1 MLQALLRSST
11 FCTMGVYGLTRYV
24 EGNRQFFTDLK
35 LRNTH
40 LVIDGCSLYFRLYFN
55 TGLDQKRGGDYDAF
69 SNVVHRFFAA
79 LSSCNVSP
87 FVVLDGGMDETDKK
101 FKTLRERAQSKIHEA
116 YNLSRGCHGSVLPLL
131 TREVFRQVLCELG
144 VPLVQCI
151 SEADFEIASLAHQWR
166 CPVLTSDSDF
176 YIFDLC
182 GGYLPMNFFEWENVC
197 SKASEPYISARRFT
211 VNRFCSHFNHMNKQL
226 LPLFAV
232 ITGNDYT
239 HAKTT
244 ETFFS
249 RVELPT
255 VPRRRGSQSNARIEG
270 FLLWLS
276 VFTSPMAA
284 LEEVLEIL
292 GGKQKGNL
300 RKQITAGIQDYQL
313 PSTSGVAQ
321 FFSSS
326 QLQTYDLQKL
336 PAALMSQPE
345 WLLKQIT
352 SGRLPPLVLDILV
365 LRRAILVAQ
374 VENSRLSSSHEAS
387 LKIRKTIYG
396 LLLLR
401 NVMQG
406 TAGCGQRGRGRG
418 GMKRGGMT
426 DQAQSLSSPCVV
438 EEYDRLELNLR
449 RTTVEVQLSTQLPQ
463 LSLNTLD
470 QVAISVRRRVLLG
483 TLGVM
488 EQVLQPVEP
497 HLHLPVCVTYFWVHS
512 SKPKPSPSFLQ
523 CVLLGLVYGEVC
535 RRMSKFGD
543 PMHACA
549 AAATVC
555 QRLDQLRIHPSQRSG
570 VDLDVA
576 HSLSQW
582 QSCMWAGIYLNQLMC
597 FPVPEPH
604 CAWLFSGTLLH
615 GLEAVLRRGQQCPE
629 SLLAA
634 APVALQLYSTL
645 LGVIQGFVVHHQAAQ
660 HTAPFPAAGP
670 SRRRGQ
676 GRRQRGAGGPG
687 RQRGRRGG
695 VAAAGDLNNR
705 FGMLTCEDESD
716 EE

>member
-1 MLQALLRSST
+1 
-11 FCTMGVYGLTRYV
+11 MGVYGLTSYV
-24 EGNRQFFTDLK
+24 EGNRQFFTELK

-40 LVIDGCSLYFRLYFN
+40 LVIDGCSLYFRLYFT

-69 SNVVHRFFAA
+69 ANLVRRFFAA
-79 LSSCNVSP
+79 LFSCNVSP
-87 FVVLDGGMDETDKK
+87 YVVLDGGMDETDKK
-101 FKTLRERAQSKIHEA
+101 FKTLRERAQSKIHDA
-116 YNLSRGCHGSVLPLL
+116 HNLSRGSHGSVLPLL
-131 TREVFRQVLCELG
+131 TREVFRQVICELG

-151 SEADFEIASLAHQWR
+151 SEADSEIASLAHQWR
-166 CPVLTSDSDF
+166 CPVLTNDSDF

-182 GGYLPMNFFEWENVC
+182 GGYLPMTFFEWENVC
-197 SKASEPYISARRFT
+197 NKASEPYIPARRFT
-211 VNRFCSHFNHMNKQL
+211 INRFCSHFNHMNKQL

-232 ITGNDYT
+232 IAGNDYT

-244 ETFFS
+244 EMFFS

-276 VFTSPMAA
+276 VFANPVSA

-313 PSTSGVAQ
+313 PSISGLAQ
-321 FFSSS
+321 FFANH
-326 QLQTYDLQKL
+326 QLQTYELQKL

-345 WLLKQIT
+345 WFLKQT
-352 SGRLPPLVLDILV
+352 MSGRMPPLALDILV
-365 LRRAILVAQ
+365 HKRAILIAQ
-374 VENSRLSSSHEAS
+374 VENSRLPSSHEAS

-406 TAGCGQRGRGRG
+406 NAGCGQRGRGRG
-418 GMKRGGMT
+418 GMKKAALT
-426 DQAQSLSSPCVV
+426 DYSQSLSALYVV
-438 EEYDRLELNLR
+438 EEYDRLELSLR
-449 RTTVEVQLSTQLPQ
+449 KTTVEAQLPLQLPQ
-463 LSLNTLD
+463 LSLNTLE

-488 EQVLQPVEP
+488 EQVLQHVEP
-497 HLHLPVCVTYFWVHS
+497 HLHLPLCVTYFWVHS
-512 SKPKPSPSFLQ
+512 SKPKPSHSLLQ
-523 CVLLGLVYGEVC
+523 CMLLGLVYGELC
-535 RRMSKFGD
+535 RNRSKFGD
-543 PMHACA
+543 PIHAA
-549 AAATVC
+549 VAVVC
-555 QRLDQLRIHPSQRSG
+555 QRLDQLRMNPNQRSG
-570 VDLDVA
+570 VDLGVA
-576 HSLSQW
+576 YSLSQW
-582 QSCMWAGIYLNQLMC
+582 QSCMWAGICLNQLMC

-615 GLEAVLRRGQQCPE
+615 GLEAVLRRGQQAE

-645 LGVIQGFVVHHQAAQ
+645 FGVIQGFEFHPHHQSAQ
-660 HTAPFPAAGP
+660 HTAPYPATAGP
-670 SRRRGQ
+670 SRQRGR
-676 GRRQRGAGGPG
+676 GGRQRGAGGRG
-687 RQRGRRGG
+687 RHSRRRGG
-695 VAAAGDLNNR
+695 GAAAADLNNR

>member
-1 MLQALLRSST
+1 
-11 FCTMGVYGLTRYV
+11 MGVYGLTSYV
-24 EGNRQFFTDLK
+24 EGNQQFFTDLK
-35 LRNTH
+35 LRNTL
-40 LVIDGCSLYFRLYFN
+40 LVIDGCSLYFRLYFT

-69 SNVVHRFFAA
+69 ANVVHRFFAT

-116 YNLSRGCHGSVLPLL
+116 HNLSRGCHGSVLPLL

-151 SEADFEIASLAHQWR
+151 SEADFEIASLAHQWQ

-197 SKASEPYISARRFT
+197 SKASEPYIPARRFT

-232 ITGNDYT
+232 ISGNDYT

-249 RVELPT
+249 RVKLPT
-255 VPRRRGSQSNARIEG
+255 VLRRRGSQLNTRIEG

-276 VFTSPMAA
+276 VFTSPVAA

-313 PSTSGVAQ
+313 PSTSSLAQ
-321 FFSSS
+321 FFSNS
-326 QLQTYDLQKL
+326 QLHTYDLQKL

-352 SGRLPPLVLDILV
+352 SGRLPPLALDILV
-365 LRRAILVAQ
+365 LRRAILIAQ
-374 VENSRLSSSHEAS
+374 VENSRLPSSHEAS
-387 LKIRKTIYG
+387 LKIRKMIYG

-406 TAGCGQRGRGRG
+406 NAGCGQRGRGRG
-418 GMKRGGMT
+418 GMKREGMT
-426 DQAQSLSSPCVV
+426 DQAQSASCVV

-449 RTTVEVQLSTQLPQ
+449 RTTVEVQLPTQLPQ

-512 SKPKPSPSFLQ
+512 SKPKPSPSLLQ

-535 RRMSKFGD
+535 RCRSMFRD
-543 PMHACA
+543 PVQACA
-549 AAATVC
+549 SAAIVC

-570 VDLDVA
+570 VDLGVA

-645 LGVIQGFVVHHQAAQ
+645 FGVIQGFVVHHQAAQ
-660 HTAPFPAAGP
+660 HIAPFPAATAGP
-670 SRRRGQ
+670 SRPRGK
-676 GRRQRGAGGPG
+676 GRRQRGSVGPG
-687 RQRGRRGG
+687 RRRGRRGG
-695 VAAAGDLNNR
+695 VAAGGDLNNR

-716 EE
+716 EV